1 MSATTT
7 FMHLLIA
14 LTGAALTGY
23 GAQKVG
29 ESKQIQVSNDK
40 CMKQTLKKGQTKE
53 QLNASCDKA
62 YNTSGGMMNK
72 VLMYGGCGFILLV
85 FIIMSMMS
93 SGFGMGM
100 GGGMGGQYGQQY

>member
-14 LTGAALTGY
+14 LAGAAVTGY

-29 ESKQIQVSNDK
+29 ELKQIQVSNDK
-40 CMKQTLKKGQTKE
+40 CLRQTLKKGQTKAAL
-53 QLNASCDKA
+53 QQSCDKA
-62 YNTSGGMMNK
+62 YNTKGAMMNK
-72 VLMYGGCGFILLV
+72 VLMYGGCGFIVVTFL
-85 FIIMSMMS
+85 IISFMN

-100 GGGMGGQYGQQY
+100 GGGQYYQQ